1 MIFEPFPK
9 MARLRRQVIVTEKLD
24 GANASIL
31 IAELPVDE
39 PMPAGACFRVD
50 DRVVYAGSRTRWITP
65 ADDNFGFARWVCDHD
80 EQLLQ
85 LPLGHH
91 FGEWWGRGI
100 QRNYGLADRRFS
112 LFNVARFHLHGE
124 EPRER
129 PTADPR
135 VINTTLELPPCVG
148 LVPVLAEGLFDTGQI
163 DRLVEALRR
172 DGSQAA
178 PGFMQPEGIVVY
190 HVAGNVGFKRTLEN
204 DNQPKGP

>member
-9 MARLRRQVIVTEKLD
+9 MARLRRQVVVTEKLD
-24 GANASIL
+24 GTNSSVL
-31 IAELPVDE
+31 IKELPVDE
-39 PMPAGACFRVD
+39 PMPIAACFRIG
-50 DRVVYAGSRTRWITP
+50 DRVVYAGSRSRWVTP
-65 ADDNFGFARWVCDHD
+65 ADDNFGFARWVCEND
-80 EQLLQ
+80 EQILQ

-112 LFNVARFHLHGE
+112 LFNVSRFHLHGE

-148 LVPVLAEGLFDTGQI
+148 LVPALAEGLFDTAQI
-163 DRLVEALRR
+163 ERVLESLRQ
-172 DGSQAA
+172 DGSMAA
-178 PGFMQPEGIVVY
+178 PGFMNPEGLVVY
-190 HVAGNVGFKRTLEN
+190 HVAGNVGFKRTL
-204 DNQPKGP
+204 DKDDQPKGP